1 MSPDP
6 KPAPTRR
13 HVVAFAVLALL
24 AFGLDYWTKTLVLG
38 LRGYDIHGHVRPSGE
53 IRIIPGFLSYG
64 HAYNEGVVWSF
75 GPQAKYLWLALALLA
90 IPAITLY
97 FLWLKPKHWVRTA
110 CLGMV
115 LGGAAG
121 NALDRLLIG
130 AVRDFI
136 KVYVVKADGRQA
148 VWPLFN
154 LADSFIVIGAIL
166 LAIEM
171 MAFDDKPTR
180 ASPAAPSPAP
190 GAAPQAPGGGPAA

>member
-1 MSPDP
+1 MTDR
-6 KPAPTRR
+6 PASTKR
-13 HVVAFAVLALL
+13 HVLAFVGLALL

-38 LRGYDIHGHVRPSGE
+38 LRGYDIQGHVPTHGE

-97 FLWLKPKHWVRTA
+97 FLWLRPKHWVRTV

-136 KVYVVKADGRQA
+136 KVIYWVRADGRPV

-171 MAFDDKPTR
+171 MAFDDKPKP

-190 GAAPQAPGGGPAA
+190 QATDGPSPA

>member
-1 MSPDP
+1 M
-6 KPAPTRR
+6 KR
-13 HVVAFAVLALL
+13 HVLWFAGLALL
-24 AFGLDYWTKTLVLG
+24 AFGLDCWTKTLVLG
-38 LRGYDIHGHVRPSGE
+38 LRGYGIEGHVRYAGSE
-53 IRIIPGFLSYG
+53 IWIIPGFLSYG

-136 KVYVVKADGRQA
+136 KVIYWVHDDGRRA

-154 LADSFIVIGAIL
+154 LADSFIVVGAIL

-171 MAFDDKPTR
+171 MAFDDKPR
-180 ASPAAPSPAP
+180 RPAPAPSAPSPGAP
-190 GAAPQAPGGGPAA
+190 VAGATDAPPRT

>member
-1 MSPDP
+1 M
-6 KPAPTRR
+6 KR
-13 HVVAFAVLALL
+13 HVLWFAGLALL

-38 LRGYDIHGHVRPSGE
+38 LRGYGIEGHVLRPGWE
-53 IRIIPGFLSYG
+53 IRIVPGLLSYG

-75 GPQAKYLWLALALLA
+75 GPQAKHLWLALALLA

-136 KVYVVKADGRQA
+136 KFYIVKADGRQA

-171 MAFDDKPTR
+171 MAFDDKPKR
-180 ASPAAPSPAP
+180 PVPAALDPPPQRTDGPSPA
-190 GAAPQAPGGGPAA
+190 